1 MKISL
6 GFINMKIPV
15 ISPNYKNVAVR
26 ANSRNNHKEY
36 KNYKNFKLVIN

>member
-6 GFINMKIPV
+6 GFINMNILV

-26 ANSRNNHKEY
+26 ANFRNNPKEY
-36 KNYKNFKLVIN
+36 RNYKNFKLVIN